1 MPAKPSGTEA
11 TVVAPTKATRCA
23 RPVQML
29 TAKTAPVRSRQK
41 ATETAIAA
49 TASSP
54 SRTANMPANDNS
66 QFRHHHTQQ
75 INAATGRNRKK
86 ASPGCG
92 LASGEANPAR
102 IAAPINPKTPA
113 SATAA
118 RRKLSLS
125 TAEKRPRPSFLETL
139 LATSLSP
146 SFEMPS
152 AETLDRKTPASATAA
167 RRKLSLSTAEKRP
180 RPSFLETLL
189 ATSLSPS
196 FEMPS
201 AETLPATSLRK

>member
-49 TASSP
+49 TE
-54 SRTANMPANDNS
+54 NS

-75 INAATGRNRKK
+75 ITAATGRNRKK

-152 AETLDRKTPASATAA
+152 AETL
-167 RRKLSLSTAEKRP
+167 
-180 RPSFLETLL
+180 
-189 ATSLSPS
+189 
-196 FEMPS
+196 
-201 AETLPATSLRK
+201 PATSLRK